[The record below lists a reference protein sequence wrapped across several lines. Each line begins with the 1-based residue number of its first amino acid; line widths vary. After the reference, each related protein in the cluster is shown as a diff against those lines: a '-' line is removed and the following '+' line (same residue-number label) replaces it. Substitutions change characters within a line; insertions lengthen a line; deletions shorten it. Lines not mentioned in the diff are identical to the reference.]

1 MEGCLLESTVRN
13 LTRGAIMKE
22 REEKPGQSIKEQK
35 DSGEGGG
42 GQQGD
47 HSARKVG
54 RRQK

>member
-1 MEGCLLESTVRN
+1 
-13 LTRGAIMKE
+13 MKE

-47 HSARKVG
+47 HSAGKVG
-54 RRQK
+54 LRQK